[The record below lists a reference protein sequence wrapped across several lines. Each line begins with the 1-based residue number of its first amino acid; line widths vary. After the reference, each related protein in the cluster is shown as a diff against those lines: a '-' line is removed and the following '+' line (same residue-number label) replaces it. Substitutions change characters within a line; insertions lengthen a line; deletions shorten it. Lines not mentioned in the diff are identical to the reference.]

1 MYVIGL
7 TLEKDA
13 FRIAVLKKE
22 KTTIAVDSL
31 EAFSYGKDNVK
42 QFYNLP
48 PFHTGKEVEVVSGLV
63 GETFIR
69 KLHLPLKEK
78 RKILSALPF
87 QLESLIPFAA
97 ENPIVCL
104 LLKKMSHQMTAV
116 TVIATAESHLAAHI
130 AALKEMDI
138 EPDAVSCG
146 AIALTRFATW
156 QFPQEQRILC
166 FDVQDQKIFSALI
179 EDGELALSQTIYLG
193 GKQEVSIEL
202 EKFSVYL
209 KQKGAIEDSTPW
221 LLTGKSDE
229 VRQAIKKIFPG
240 PCLESQYEQYA
251 MAIGLALDRA
261 GGGVQFL
268 QKKFTPAHTHA
279 QRKKKLIHFLGIC
292 FIAALLMSIGGAIG
306 LHMKQRHLVKKLA
319 SYFPASVDKDSI
331 SSVDQIEKKLREW
344 ENSTR
349 GQKSSFAFLPTVPK
363 VSDFLAWLSTH
374 PGFATEDGGQKEG
387 TEIKSVHY
395 SLTKY
400 PKIGEPSSPYSAQV
414 EMEFTSTVPRSAR
427 DFHEALLKGDQMVNA
442 KKEIKWQTQNQ
453 TYYTSFELN
462 KAGGS

>member
-1 MYVIGL
+1 MYIIGL

-48 PFHTGKEVEVVSGLV
+48 PFHTGKEVQVVSGLV

-87 QLESLIPFAA
+87 QLESLIPFAS

-146 AIALTRFATW
+146 AIALTRFAKW

-166 FDVQDQKIFSALI
+166 FDVQDQKISSALI
-179 EDGELALSQTIYLG
+179 EDGELALSQTIHA
-193 GKQEVSIEL
+193 SAIEL

-229 VRQAIKKIFPG
+229 IREAIKKVFSG
-240 PCLESQYEQYA
+240 PCLESQYGQYA
-251 MAIGLALDRA
+251 MAIGLALDRTA
-261 GGGVQFL
+261 DGVQFL
-268 QKKFTPAHTHA
+268 QKKFIPAHTHA
-279 QRKKKLIHFLGIC
+279 QRKKKLIHFFGIC
-292 FIAALLMSIGGAIG
+292 FIATLLMSIGGAIG

-349 GQKSSFAFLPTVPK
+349 GQKSSFAFLPTVPR
-363 VSDFLAWLSTH
+363 VSDFLAWLSAH

-395 SLTKY
+395 SLAKY
-400 PKIGEPSSPYSAQV
+400 PKIGEASSPYSAQV

-427 DFHEALLKGDQMVNA
+427 DFHEALLKGDQMINA